1 MKKLL
6 LISFLTFFSI
16 SAIAETSLRCKFYK
30 ACEDSKCS
38 NDVNEAYVQLVYE
51 ESWLFGNKI
60 VYKDID
66 YTPYAKFYDHHIE
79 FGFTESSKKTY
90 YKKTKILITRYRHNK
105 KQKSQNMFIFG
116 HKTYTTSSS
125 EFICTE
131 IN

>member
-38 NDVNEAYVQLVYE
+38 NDVNESYVQLVYE

-60 VYKDID
+60 IYKDID
-66 YTPYAKFYDHHIE
+66 YTNYAKFYDHHIE
-79 FGFTESSKKTY
+79 FGFTSSSMKTY
-90 YKKTKILITRYRHNK
+90 YKKTKILKTRYSYNK
-105 KQKSQNMFIFG
+105 LQKSQNMYIFG
-116 HKTYTTSSS
+116 HKTYSRSSS

-131 IN
+131 ID